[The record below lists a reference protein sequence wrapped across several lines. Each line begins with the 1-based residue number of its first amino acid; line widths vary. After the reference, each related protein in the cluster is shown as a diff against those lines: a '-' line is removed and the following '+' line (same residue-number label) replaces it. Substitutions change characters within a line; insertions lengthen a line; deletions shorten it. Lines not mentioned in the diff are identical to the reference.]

1 MFPSTLMSTGGD
13 EVNMNCYAADEE
25 TQVWLNETGKTIAE
39 ALSDF
44 VLDTH
49 EVLRNGSEGVGGKA
63 PVVWE
68 GRSHLG
74 RGLDELSGAY
84 WVWLTGVYRDGT
96 ELQCPSTQRHCYHVS
111 PNLPSTPSF
120 LSLSFVT
127 FYNSRFVQ

>member
-25 TQVWLNETGKTIAE
+25 TQVWLNETGKTIGE

-49 EVLRNGSEGVGGKA
+49 EVLRNGSGEVNGKAVGGKT

-68 GRSHLG
+68 GGSDFGLG
-74 RGLDELSGAY
+74 IG
-84 WVWLTGVYRDGT
+84 
-96 ELQCPSTQRHCYHVS
+96 
-111 PNLPSTPSF
+111 
-120 LSLSFVT
+120 
-127 FYNSRFVQ
+127 